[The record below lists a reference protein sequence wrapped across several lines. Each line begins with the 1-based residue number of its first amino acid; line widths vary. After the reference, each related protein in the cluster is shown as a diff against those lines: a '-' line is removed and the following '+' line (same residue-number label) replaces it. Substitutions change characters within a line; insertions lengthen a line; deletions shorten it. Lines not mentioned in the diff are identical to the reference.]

1 MYIYVFIRQDGHVPP
16 LSPLYRGSF
25 KVLEKKS
32 KYFKIKI
39 GNREDNV
46 SIDRLKAVISID
58 TPTPEDPPNKGRP
71 KKIEASIGL
80 FSVSVLLH
88 HA

>member
-1 MYIYVFIRQDGHVPP
+1 MTKFRI
-16 LSPLYRGSF
+16 
-25 KVLEKKS
+25 LEKKS

-71 KKIEASIGL
+71 KKIAAFDGL
-80 FSVSVLLH
+80 FSVSVLLQ

>member
-1 MYIYVFIRQDGHVPP
+1 MWSRKCIY
-16 LSPLYRGSF
+16 L
-25 KVLEKKS
+25 VLEKKS

-58 TPTPEDPPNKGRP
+58 APTLEEPFNKGRP
-71 KKIEASIGL
+71 KKVTASNVL
-80 FSVSVLLH
+80 FSVSVLLGNVYILYECGVGNVYILY
-88 HA
+88 

>member
-1 MYIYVFIRQDGHVPP
+1 LQQAEFVFIRQDGHVPP
-16 LSPLYRGSF
+16 LSPLYRGPF

-46 SIDRLKAVISID
+46 SIDA
-58 TPTPEDPPNKGRP
+58 PTLEEPPNKGRP
-71 KKIEASIGL
+71 KKVAASNGL